1 MRSSQRFRQC
11 PTRGPE
17 MTDWL
22 AIQKIAR
29 WEARGSAWR
38 RSLQARGRIVVDH
51 HRHVSESQ
59 VSGKYLSLGLSLH

>member
-22 AIQKIAR
+22 AIQKI
-29 WEARGSAWR
+29 ARGSAWR

>member
-1 MRSSQRFRQC
+1 
-11 PTRGPE
+11 

-22 AIQKIAR
+22 AIQKI
-29 WEARGSAWR
+29 ARGSAWR

-59 VSGKYLSLGLSLH
+59 VFGIYLSLGLSLH

>member
-1 MRSSQRFRQC
+1 
-11 PTRGPE
+11 